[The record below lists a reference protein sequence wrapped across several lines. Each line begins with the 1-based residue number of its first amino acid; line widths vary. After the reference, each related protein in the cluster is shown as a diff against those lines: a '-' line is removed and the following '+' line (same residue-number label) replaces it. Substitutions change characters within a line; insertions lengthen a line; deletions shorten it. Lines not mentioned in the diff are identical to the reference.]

1 MRSAEAGGNTDG
13 ARAPGLL
20 SWPART
26 SDANAKY
33 FLYKSQPMSSG
44 YFLLRARVKRY
55 VCPCPTHLES
65 VPQCMA

>member
-1 MRSAEAGGNTDG
+1 MQSAEAGGNTDG

-26 SDANAKY
+26 SDANALF

-44 YFLLRARVKRY
+44 FLLRARVKRS
-55 VCPCPTHLES
+55 VCPRPTHLES